1 MFFEDYDLRVKRS
14 FLGNKKMRILSQLG
28 VPNEGLE
35 FRLYNE
41 YFYNDLFFYTK
52 QTQLICGQAIMV
64 HFDFTSNLNL

>member
-1 MFFEDYDLRVKRS
+1 
-14 FLGNKKMRILSQLG
+14 MRILSQLG